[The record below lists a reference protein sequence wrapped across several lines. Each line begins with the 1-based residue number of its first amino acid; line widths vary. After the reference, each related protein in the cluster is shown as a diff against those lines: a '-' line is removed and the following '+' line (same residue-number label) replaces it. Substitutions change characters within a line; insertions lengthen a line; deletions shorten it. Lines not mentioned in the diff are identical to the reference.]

1 MASCVEHSKEVEIL
15 TNLKKEIDKYTDTIS
30 TIHLERL
37 KKIYRHNCIKYL
49 NWDFK
54 KYGDFNLEME
64 VCQKG
69 IYGPTGIIEKN
80 FTTVSFKL
88 WFKSDDFVLSKP
100 EYILFHYKEIFEA
113 KKGFPTI
120 ECNVDVSDQG
130 HMLLTENKIA
140 IPVDLTACD
149 DSNYK
154 KLFEMAMGIRNNQM
168 IY

>member
-1 MASCVEHSKEVEIL
+1 MASCVKHSKKIENL
-15 TNLKKEIDKYTDTIS
+15 TNLKKEIDNYTDTIS

-37 KKIYRHNCIKYL
+37 NKIYRHNCIKYL
-49 NWDFK
+49 NWDFE
-54 KYGDFNLEME
+54 KYGDFHLEMK
-64 VCQKG
+64 VCQTPK
-69 IYGPTGIIEKN
+69 PEKKI
-80 FTTVSFKL
+80 TTVSFKL